1 MINIIKSKENFKKFL
16 NSYEIKD
23 NESFKMR
30 EKHTYRV
37 AANAKY
43 IAENLNLT
51 KEDIELAELIGLLH
65 DIGRFEELKQTKT
78 TCSNKFDHASYGV
91 KMLFDDGMIRQYIDD
106 DKYDEIIK
114 KAIGNHSKL
123 KIEDGLDDKTQLHSK
138 IIRDADKLDIFY
150 EVQDEKIEV
159 IFPTIV
165 NNVEDMENS
174 LISDS
179 VFETIQKKQCVN
191 TKDRITPLD
200 YWVFILAFTFD
211 LNFNVTLKKLK
222 QKNYINYLVDR
233 FKYKDIITKERME
246 SIRKALNEFIDE
258 KSELVL

>member
-37 AANAKY
+37 ASNAKY
-43 IAENLNLT
+43 IAENLKLT

-106 DKYDEIIK
+106 EKYDEIIK

-123 KIEDGLDDKTQLHSK
+123 KIEDGLDDKTQLHTK

-150 EVQDEKIEV
+150 EV
-159 IFPTIV
+159 
-165 NNVEDMENS
+165 
-174 LISDS
+174 
-179 VFETIQKKQCVN
+179 
-191 TKDRITPLD
+191 
-200 YWVFILAFTFD
+200 
-211 LNFNVTLKKLK
+211 
-222 QKNYINYLVDR
+222 
-233 FKYKDIITKERME
+233 
-246 SIRKALNEFIDE
+246 
-258 KSELVL
+258 

>member
-1 MINIIKSKENFKKFL
+1 MINITKSKENFKNFL

-30 EKHTYRV
+30 EMHTYRV

-43 IAENLNLT
+43 IAENLNLSD
-51 KEDIELAELIGLLH
+51 KDIELAELIGLLH

-91 KMLFDDGMIRQYIDD
+91 KILFDDGMIREYIEDE
-106 DKYDEIIK
+106 KYDEIIK

-123 KIEDGLDDKTQLHSK
+123 KIENGLDDKTLLHSK

-150 EVQDEKIEV
+150 EVQDKKIEV
-159 IFPTIV
+159 IFPTIA
-165 NNVEDMENS
+165 NNEEEMENS
-174 LISDS
+174 LISDV
-179 VFETIQKKQCVN
+179 VFETIQKNQCVN
-191 TKDRITPLD
+191 TVDRITPLD
-200 YWVFILAFTFD
+200 YWVSILAFTFD

-222 QKNYINYLVDR
+222 HNNYINILINR
-233 FKYKDIITKERME
+233 FKYNDIITKDRME
-246 SIRKALNEFIDE
+246 YIRKVLNEFIDK